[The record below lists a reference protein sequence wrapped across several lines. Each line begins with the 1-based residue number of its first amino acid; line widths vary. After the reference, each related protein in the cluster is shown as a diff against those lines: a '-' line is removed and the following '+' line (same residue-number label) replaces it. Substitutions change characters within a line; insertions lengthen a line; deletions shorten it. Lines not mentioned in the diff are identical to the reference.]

1 MYLLSIDIDGE
12 EYVTVKYIQKSDRA
26 GYVKLVSQ
34 NQHHADKDVEI
45 SRIRAIALVK
55 ASIQD
60 ELDPLAETAEAD
72 RRGEKTQSDK
82 AAQIKSGFG

>member
-1 MYLLSIDIDGE
+1 MRIALIGLGDIARIVERVRFGGQPRHQHADG
-12 EYVTVKYIQKSDRA
+12 
-26 GYVKLVSQ
+26 
-34 NQHHADKDVEI
+34 QHHAREH
-45 SRIRAIALVK
+45 
-55 ASIQD
+55 QD